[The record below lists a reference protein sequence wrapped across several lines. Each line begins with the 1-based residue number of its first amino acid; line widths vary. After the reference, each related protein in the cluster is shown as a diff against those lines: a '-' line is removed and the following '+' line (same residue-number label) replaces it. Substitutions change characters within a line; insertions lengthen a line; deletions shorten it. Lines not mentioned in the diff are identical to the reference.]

1 MTIPSDDEDAGMKG
15 SLNQSAHERAT
26 QVSLSN
32 EAAEWF
38 VRLRDDRL
46 GTRNRERNVRWLKQ
60 SPSHIAE
67 LLRIQQVYQAL
78 RTAKVVNRAPG
89 ATAPQVSNIIDLDAQ
104 REPEEYEPPP
114 LELLPEEPARRRPRF
129 EAWKIAAAVACLTV
143 SFFLGFMAKVAWFD
157 RTIETELG
165 EWRTVA
171 LTDGTQVRIGPASLL
186 KVAFGDDHRTIHLVR
201 GEAMFDVAKDHTRPF
216 YVESE
221 MIGVL
226 AVGTEFRVS
235 RLGGKDVVAVTE
247 GSVALYRDGRDAI
260 RGTVPAAPAQI
271 AETTGGVALTAGEQ
285 VSITPATRA
294 RPVAKEK
301 VNLDYEQAWAEGWLV
316 YENKTVAE
324 VASDFNRLNRVKIV
338 IAEPSI
344 AARRLAFFRVSATD
358 PESFVAALAT
368 SSDITIVRDDPNV
381 LRVELRRG
389 VSEAILPGAENSESS
404 NGGHAG
410 SSVDVPP
417 TVNPNPI

>member
-1 MTIPSDDEDAGMKG
+1 MKG

-26 QVSLSN
+26 RMSLSN

-60 SPSHIAE
+60 SPTHIAE

-78 RTAKVVNRAPG
+78 RAAKVVNRSPRASG
-89 ATAPQVSNIIDLDAQ
+89 QEASNIIELEAR
-104 REPEEYEPPP
+104 REAEPPP
-114 LELLPEEPARRRPRF
+114 FDLLLDEPARPRRPF
-129 EAWKIAAAVACLTV
+129 QAWKIAAAVACLSV
-143 SFFLGFMAKVAWFD
+143 SFFMGFMAKVAWLD

-165 EWRTVA
+165 EWRTVS
-171 LTDGTQVRIGPASLL
+171 LTDGTRVRIAPDSKL
-186 KVAFGDDHRTIHLVR
+186 KVAFGDDHRTIRLIH
-201 GEAMFDVAKDHTRPF
+201 GEAMFDVAKDRTRPF

-260 RGTVPAAPAQI
+260 RGAVAVAPAQL
-271 AETTGGVALTAGEQ
+271 AEATGGVAVAAGEQ
-285 VSITPATRA
+285 VSTTRSSRA

-301 VNLDYEQAWAEGWLV
+301 VNFDYEQAWSEGWLV

-324 VASDFNRLNRVKIV
+324 VASDFNRLNRMKIV
-338 IAEPSI
+338 ITEPSI

-358 PESFVAALAT
+358 PESFVEALAT
-368 SSDITIVRDDPNV
+368 VSDITIVRTVPNV
-381 LRVELRRG
+381 LRIEPRRS
-389 VSEAILPGAENSESS
+389 VLAAPLPNAEIPES
-404 NGGHAG
+404 NRGGE
-410 SSVDVPP
+410 VPP
-417 TVNPNPI
+417 SVNPNPI

>member
-1 MTIPSDDEDAGMKG
+1 MDDEDAGMKG
-15 SLNQSAHERAT
+15 SLTHSAHERAT
-26 QVSLSN
+26 TVSLSN

-46 GTRNRERNVRWLKQ
+46 GTRIRERNVRWLKQ
-60 SPSHIAE
+60 SPAHIAE
-67 LLRIQQVYQAL
+67 LLRIQQVYQAV
-78 RTAKVVNRAPG
+78 RAAKVVNRTPVTG
-89 ATAPQVSNIIDLDAQ
+89 RRESTNIIELDPRRDAEGP
-104 REPEEYEPPP
+104 RFKIESD
-114 LELLPEEPARRRPRF
+114 EPARAPRRF
-129 EAWKIAAAVACLTV
+129 EAWKIAAAAACLAV
-143 SFFLGFMAKVAWFD
+143 SFFLGFMAKVAWLD
-157 RTIETELG
+157 RSIETDLG
-165 EWRTVA
+165 EWRTVS
-171 LTDGTQVRIGPASLL
+171 LTDGTRVRVGPASLL
-186 KVAFGDDHRTIHLVR
+186 KVSFGDDHRTIRLVR

-247 GSVALYRDGRDAI
+247 GSVALYRDGREAI

-271 AETTGGVALTAGEQ
+271 AAATGGVALAAGEQ
-285 VSITPATRA
+285 VSITPASRSK
-294 RPVAKEK
+294 PVAKEK
-301 VNLDYEQAWAEGWLV
+301 VNLDYEQAWADGWLV

-344 AARRLAFFRVSATD
+344 AARRLAFFRVSASD
-358 PESFVAALAT
+358 PESFVEALAT
-368 SSDITIVRDDPNV
+368 SPDIAIVRDLPDV
-381 LRVELRRG
+381 LRIELRHG
-389 VSEAILPGAENSESS
+389 GSEAALPGAEISESNPHS
-404 NGGHAG
+404 
-410 SSVDVPP
+410 DVPP